1 MGLLRIVF
9 FIVRALVS
17 TQAELAAENLA
28 LRQQL
33 AVLRSSVKR
42 PRLRRR
48 DRLFWVVLSR
58 LWKGWRASLH
68 IAQPATVV
76 NSTGDGSPDVANQG
90 APESKPRSGS

>member
-17 TQAELAAENLA
+17 TQAALAAENLA
-28 LRQQL
+28 LRHQL

-58 LWKGWRASLH
+58 LWKGWRASLQ
-68 IAQPATVV
+68 IAQPTTVV
-76 NSTGDGSPDVANQG
+76 
-90 APESKPRSGS
+90 K